1 MTYASLDRNLPSS
14 RAATPLP
21 YSRHGAAPA
30 SSAVPYDIPA
40 ETPEPTIKK
49 KRKRADARQL
59 EALNWMYTRTAY
71 PSTEERLQLAK
82 ELDMSAKSVRI
93 WLAHIFV
100 YMYNS

>member
-1 MTYASLDRNLPSS
+1 MAISHASLESDLPSS
-14 RAATPLP
+14 RVAAQLP
-21 YSRHGAAPA
+21 YAHVPPAP
-30 SSAVPYDIPA
+30 SPVPYDILA
-40 ETPEPTIKK
+40 ETPPTIK

-59 EALNWMYTRTAY
+59 EALNRMYARTAL
-71 PSTEERLQLAK
+71 PSKEERLQLAK

>member
-1 MTYASLDRNLPSS
+1 MSHASLERDLPSS
-14 RAATPLP
+14 RAAAQLP
-21 YSRHGAAPA
+21 YARAPPA
-30 SSAVPYDIPA
+30 PSPVPYDIPA
-40 ETPEPTIKK
+40 ETPPPIK

-59 EALNWMYTRTAY
+59 EALNRVYSRTAF

-82 ELDMSAKSVRI
+82 ELDMSAESVRI